1 MVPLSVYTP
10 VPQLA
15 LGHVVCNVKSHD
27 PYVSCSALIP
37 EEMGDYSDIETT
49 QYFMNTSVIEG

>member
-1 MVPLSVYTP
+1 MVPISVYTP

-27 PYVSCSALIP
+27 PHVSCSALNP
-37 EEMGDYSDIETT
+37 EEMDDYSDTETT
-49 QYFMNTSVIEG
+49 QYFKNTSVIEC